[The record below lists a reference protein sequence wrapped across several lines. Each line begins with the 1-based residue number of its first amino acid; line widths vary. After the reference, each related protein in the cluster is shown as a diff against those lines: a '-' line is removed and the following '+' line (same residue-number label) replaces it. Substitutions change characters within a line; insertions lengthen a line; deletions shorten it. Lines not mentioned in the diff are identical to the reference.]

1 MNSSQVMLN
10 YVQHMQA
17 LLMNVA
23 LLALPTAASFAI
35 SYGMDNFISKKDVKV
50 RNKTDSYFFYQ
61 NDQKSCFN
69 ILIESKTPI
78 FVQISYPIAL
88 HAILMTS
95 IVFENL
101 FIQAVIHNECE
112 NRRHVLIN

>member
-50 RNKTDSYFFYQ
+50 RNKINHYFFYQ
-61 NDQKSCFN
+61 HDQKSCLN
-69 ILIESKTPI
+69 ILPESKTPI
-78 FVQISYPIAL
+78 FVQISYHIDVYVV
-88 HAILMTS
+88 LMTYIICKLVHTS
-95 IVFENL
+95 
-101 FIQAVIHNECE
+101 CYP
-112 NRRHVLIN
+112 